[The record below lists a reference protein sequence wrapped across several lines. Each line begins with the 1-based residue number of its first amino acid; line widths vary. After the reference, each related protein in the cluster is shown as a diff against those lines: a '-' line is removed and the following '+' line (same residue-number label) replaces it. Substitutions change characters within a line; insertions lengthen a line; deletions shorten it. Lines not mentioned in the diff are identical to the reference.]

1 VKRRPPSLKRP
12 LIVKP
17 LIFQLA
23 TLLIACTSF
32 MALALRMD
40 SGGLYTD
47 EAITPV
53 IARAIVR
60 DKGGTLSV
68 RETPELAAL
77 RKESPDLWFVAEDDA
92 GQTVMVGDIPSQ
104 YASLVGRLG
113 DLSYAHL
120 RDRSPPYR
128 LSAVIRMEVA
138 PAGTLTILGHGKL
151 TGVSLVVLLASNFI
165 VIPIFLALVLI
176 SLLVTPWI
184 VRQAL
189 AGVSKTAKEA
199 EQINANRRGQRL
211 SEEHVPSEIAPL
223 VRAVNDAFRRLD
235 EGYEQQRR
243 FTASAAHELR
253 TPIAILR
260 LKIDTATEPS
270 TRKLSADV
278 ARLSNLAEQMLD
290 IQRLDANRLDELVDL
305 GVLARNVA
313 ADLAPL
319 LIASQCAIEVQ
330 IERASSLRGDVG
342 AIERVMTNLIQNA
355 VEHGGRHVIM
365 RVTGSGFEVED
376 DGPGIPPEE
385 RERVFEP
392 FHRLRPRSTGSGL
405 GLNLVQQIVERHD
418 GRVSIL
424 GAPGGGTI
432 VRAEFCPL

>member
-1 VKRRPPSLKRP
+1 MKRGSPSLKRP

-23 TLLIACTSF
+23 TLLIACTFF

-53 IARAIVR
+53 IAGAIVR
-60 DKGGTLSV
+60 DQDGNLSV
-68 RETPELAAL
+68 HETPELAEL
-77 RKESPDLWFVAEDDA
+77 REKSPDLWFVAEDDT
-92 GQTVMVGDIPSQ
+92 GRNVTSGEVPSQ
-104 YASLVGRLG
+104 YASLLGRLA

-128 LSAVIRMEVA
+128 LSAVIRREVA

-151 TGVSLVVLLASNFI
+151 TGVSLIVLLASNLI
-165 VIPIFLALVLI
+165 VIPIFLALALI

-189 AGVSKTAKEA
+189 AGVSKIAQEA
-199 EQINANRRGQRL
+199 EQIDANRRGRRL
-211 SEEHVPSEIAPL
+211 SEEHVPTEIAPL
-223 VRAVNDAFRRLD
+223 VRAVNDALRRLD
-235 EGYEQQRR
+235 EGYERQRR
-243 FTASAAHELR
+243 FIASAAHELR

-260 LKIDTATEPS
+260 LKVDTSVEPA

-278 ARLSNLAEQMLD
+278 ARLSTLAEQMLD
-290 IQRLDANRLDELVDL
+290 IQRLDADRSDESVDL
-305 GVLARNVA
+305 GVLARRVA
-313 ADLAPL
+313 GDLAPL
-319 LIASQCAIEVQ
+319 LIASARTIEVQ
-330 IERASSLRGDVG
+330 VEGTSSPRGDAG
-342 AIERVMTNLIQNA
+342 AIERAMTNLVQNA
-355 VEHGGRHVIM
+355 IEHGGRHVIL
-365 RVTGSGFEVED
+365 RVLESGFEVED

-405 GLNLVQQIVERHD
+405 GLNLVQQIIERHD

-424 GAPGGGTI
+424 SAPGGGTI
-432 VRAEFCPL
+432 VRAEFASR

>member
-1 VKRRPPSLKRP
+1 MKRGPPSLKRP

-17 LIFQLA
+17 LIFQLV
-23 TLLIACTSF
+23 TLLIACTFF

-60 DKGGTLSV
+60 DRNGALSI
-68 RETPELAAL
+68 RETPELAKL
-77 RKESPDLWFVAEDDA
+77 RETSPDIWFVAEDDS
-92 GQTVMVGDIPSQ
+92 GQNVTSGEIPSQ
-104 YASLVGRLG
+104 YASLLGRLG

-128 LSAVIRMEVA
+128 LSAVIRREIA

-151 TGVSLVVLLASNFI
+151 TGVNLVVLLASNFI
-165 VIPIFLALVLI
+165 VIPIFLALALI

-189 AGVSKTAKEA
+189 AGVSRIAKEA
-199 EQINANRRGQRL
+199 EQIDANRRGRRL
-211 SEEHVPSEIAPL
+211 SEEHVPREIAPL
-223 VRAVNDAFRRLD
+223 VRAVNDALRRLD

-243 FTASAAHELR
+243 FIASAAHELR

-260 LKIDTATEPS
+260 LKIDTAVEPA

-290 IQRLDANRLDELVDL
+290 IQRLDAERVDENIEL
-305 GVLARNVA
+305 GALARRVA

-319 LIASQCAIEVQ
+319 LIASARTIEVQ
-330 IERASSLRGDVG
+330 IEGVSSLRGDAG
-342 AIERVMTNLIQNA
+342 AIERVMTNLVQNA
-355 VEHGGRHVIM
+355 IEHGGRHVIL

-376 DGPGIPPEE
+376 DGPGIPLEE

-405 GLNLVQQIVERHD
+405 GLNLVQQIIERHD

-424 GAPGGGTI
+424 SAPEGGTI
-432 VRAEFCPL
+432 VRAEFGSR